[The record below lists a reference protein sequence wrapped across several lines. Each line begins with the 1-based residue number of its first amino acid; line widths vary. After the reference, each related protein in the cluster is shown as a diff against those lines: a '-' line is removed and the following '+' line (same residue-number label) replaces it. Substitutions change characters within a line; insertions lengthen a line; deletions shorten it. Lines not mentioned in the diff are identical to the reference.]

1 MYRKK
6 KMPLKAR
13 NSLFICLYLNPEY
26 RVIPATIICPTLSA
40 IALKG
45 GIIPLNQTL
54 EAEN

>member
-1 MYRKK
+1 
-6 KMPLKAR
+6 MPLKAR